1 MWTTRQLDFKYVYGF
16 LRFGGPDGWILKMFV
31 DFKDLDDPTVG
42 FYGFVWIQP
51 ARRLDLNDLKHLEM
65 ERKFQIKKLIEK
77 SQIMFATC
85 VGAGY
90 TDLNNFINESEMYYD
105 VAIIDESAQALE
117 SACFIPILLSKK

>member
-1 MWTTRQLDFKYVYGF
+1 MDYQLEKVFHF
-16 LRFGGPDGWILKMFV
+16 RLKMGNL
-31 DFKDLDDPTVG
+31 KSKLRKCH
-42 FYGFVWIQP
+42 IIEE
-51 ARRLDLNDLKHLEM
+51 RIKINNDLKHLEM

-90 TDLNNFINESEMYYD
+90 RDLNNFIKESEMYYD